1 MAKKFI
7 ALLGDSFAAEYKAK
21 TPGWV
26 DVLAEKYSVNNV
38 AQAGVGEYK
47 ILRQLQDLESTNPNW
62 KKLYNCVIVAHTS
75 PFRVHTS
82 KHPLHKK
89 GLHKDCDLIYSDLK
103 NRFDWFNESLST
115 AKNWFVH
122 HWDDDY
128 QIGTY
133 KLIREEINRIIGDVP
148 YLAIDHFG
156 LSVNISKET
165 HKLDFSDFWLLN
177 RGDVNHYTVEANQT
191 VAKAVIDKVEQIC

>member
-7 ALLGDSFAAEYKAK
+7 ALLGDSFAAEYNAD

-26 DVLAEKYSVNNV
+26 DILAEQHSVNNV
-38 AQAGVGEYK
+38 AEAGVGEYK
-47 ILRQLQDLESTNPNW
+47 ILRQLRDIQNTNPNW
-62 KKLYNCVIVAHTS
+62 KSLYECVIVAHTS
-75 PFRVHTS
+75 PFRVHTP

-89 GLHKDCDLIYSDLK
+89 GLHKNCDLIYNDIK

-122 HWDDDY
+122 HFDDDY

-133 KLIREEINRIIGDVP
+133 KLVREEIKRIIGDVP

-156 LSVNISKET
+156 LSANIATET
-165 HKLDFSDFWLLN
+165 NKLDFSDWLLDRTSQN
-177 RGDVNHYTVEANQT
+177 PFLPSVL
-191 VAKAVIDKVEQIC
+191 

>member
-7 ALLGDSFAAEYKAK
+7 ALLGDSFAAEYKAD
-21 TPGWV
+21 TPGWA
-26 DVLAEKYSVNNV
+26 DILAEECSVNNV

-47 ILRQLQDLESTNPNW
+47 ILRQLKDLESTNPNW

-103 NRFDWFNESLST
+103 NRFDWFNESLAT

-133 KLIREEINRIIGDVP
+133 KLVREEIKRIIGDVP

-156 LSVNISKET
+156 LSANIATET
-165 HKLDFSDFWLLN
+165 NKLDFSDFWLLN
-177 RGDVNHYTVEANQT
+177 RGNVNHYTVEGNQI
-191 VAKAVIDKVEQIC
+191 VAKAVIDKVQQIC

>member
-7 ALLGDSFAAEYKAK
+7 ALLGDSFAAEYNAG

-26 DVLAEKYSVNNV
+26 DILAEQHSVNNV
-38 AQAGVGEYK
+38 AEAGVGEYK
-47 ILRQLQDLESTNPNW
+47 ILRQLRDLQNTNPNW
-62 KKLYNCVIVAHTS
+62 KSLYECVIVAHTS
-75 PFRVHTS
+75 PFRVHTP

-89 GLHKDCDLIYSDLK
+89 GLHKNCDLIYSDIK

-122 HWDDDY
+122 HFDDDY

-133 KLIREEINRIIGDVP
+133 KLVREEIKRIIGDVP

-156 LSVNISKET
+156 LSANIATET
-165 HKLDFSDFWLLN
+165 NKLDFSDFWLLN
-177 RGDVNHYTVEANQT
+177 RGNVNHYTVEGNQI

>member
-7 ALLGDSFAAEYKAK
+7 ALLGDSFAAEYNAD

-26 DVLAEKYSVNNV
+26 DILAEEYSVNNV

-47 ILRQLQDLESTNPNW
+47 ILRQLKDLESTNPNW

-103 NRFDWFNESLST
+103 NRFDWFNESLAT

-128 QIGTY
+128 QLGTY
-133 KLIREEINRIIGDVP
+133 KLVREEIKRIIGDVP

-156 LSVNISKET
+156 LSANISTET
-165 HKLDFSDFWLLN
+165 NKLDFSDFWLLN
-177 RGDVNHYTVEANQT
+177 RGNVNHYTVEANQT

>member
-7 ALLGDSFAAEYKAK
+7 ALLGDSFAAEYNAD

-26 DVLAEKYSVNNV
+26 DILAEQHSVNNV
-38 AQAGVGEYK
+38 AEAGVGEYK
-47 ILRQLQDLESTNPNW
+47 ILRQLRDIQNTNPNW
-62 KKLYNCVIVAHTS
+62 KSLYECVIVAHTS
-75 PFRVHTS
+75 PFRVHTP

-89 GLHKDCDLIYSDLK
+89 GLHKNCDLIYNDIK

-122 HWDDDY
+122 HFDDDY

-133 KLIREEINRIIGDVP
+133 KLVREEIKRIIGDIP

-156 LSVNISKET
+156 LSANIATET
-165 HKLDFSDFWLLN
+165 NKLDFSDFWLLN
-177 RGDVNHYTVEANQT
+177 RGNVNHYTVEGNQI
-191 VAKAVIDKVEQIC
+191 VAKAVIDKVQQIC